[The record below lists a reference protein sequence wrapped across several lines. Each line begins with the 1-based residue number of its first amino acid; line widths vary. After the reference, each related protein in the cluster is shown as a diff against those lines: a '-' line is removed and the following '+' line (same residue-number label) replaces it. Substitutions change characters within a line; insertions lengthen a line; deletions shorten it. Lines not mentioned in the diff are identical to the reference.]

1 MQWNSALYDQKH
13 DFVAKYGEGLL
24 AFLPENPAQAI
35 LDLGCG
41 TGTLTA
47 RLEALPEQTGQALL
61 ARAEELARPK
71 LWDGGHWTADYR
83 RLRAVA
89 RKPVK

>member
-1 MQWNSALYDQKH
+1 MAGARLPATN
-13 DFVAKYGEGLL
+13 GLL
-24 AFLPENPAQAI
+24 GLKISAFEQGLANWMRQFFAGQ
-35 LDLGCG
+35 
-41 TGTLTA
+41 
-47 RLEALPEQTGQALL
+47 LEALPEQTGQALL
-61 ARAEELARPK
+61 ARAKELARPK

>member
-1 MQWNSALYDQKH
+1 MAGARLPATN
-13 DFVAKYGEGLL
+13 GLL
-24 AFLPENPAQAI
+24 GLKISAFEMGLANWMRQFFAGQ
-35 LDLGCG
+35 
-41 TGTLTA
+41 
-47 RLEALPEQTGQALL
+47 LEALPEQTGQALL

-83 RLRAVA
+83 RLQAVA

>member
-1 MQWNSALYDQKH
+1 MTDEEMKLEK
-13 DFVAKYGEGLL
+13 
-24 AFLPENPAQAI
+24 
-35 LDLGCG
+35 
-41 TGTLTA
+41 A
-47 RLEALPEQTGQALL
+47 RAL